1 MRGGRPRGWRW
12 RGIAVL
18 LESCWLHYDGPS
30 LCDHPSG
37 VGARVPVGSLPCG
50 YLANLCPVWLPDG
63 SLSRCISGVAAK
75 TRGKVT
81 FFFCIISP
89 FREVFD
95 PLLANCALI
104 YLLHNSLKSKNIANF
119 APANALVA
127 ELVDAPDLGSGVSRR
142 AGSSPVRRTILNPNY
157 LIISGWDFCF
167 YIFAEF
173 CRVIK
178 RLPVQA
184 SAKVS

>member
-1 MRGGRPRGWRW
+1 M
-12 RGIAVL
+12 
-18 LESCWLHYDGPS
+18 
-30 LCDHPSG
+30 
-37 VGARVPVGSLPCG
+37 PVGSLPCG

-89 FREVFD
+89 FREVFV
-95 PLLANCALI
+95 PLLANCTLI

-142 AGSSPVRRTILNPNY
+142 AGSSPVRRTIQNPNY
-157 LIISGWDFCF
+157 LIISGWDFCILRQIDHVF
-167 YIFAEF
+167 LYWFRSVAESLKDF
-173 CRVIK
+173 IYTSYAYQCQSYSLDDNDDHQVR
-178 RLPVQA
+178 A
-184 SAKVS
+184 SNVAHIPPKQVLY